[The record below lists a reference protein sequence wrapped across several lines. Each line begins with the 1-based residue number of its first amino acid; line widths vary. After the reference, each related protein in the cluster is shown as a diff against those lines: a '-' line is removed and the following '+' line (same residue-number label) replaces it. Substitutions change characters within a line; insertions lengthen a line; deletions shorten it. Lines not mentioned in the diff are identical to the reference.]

1 VINTLQLLKKLI
13 LFRANR
19 RNIAENERV

>member
-13 LFRANR
+13 LLRANR